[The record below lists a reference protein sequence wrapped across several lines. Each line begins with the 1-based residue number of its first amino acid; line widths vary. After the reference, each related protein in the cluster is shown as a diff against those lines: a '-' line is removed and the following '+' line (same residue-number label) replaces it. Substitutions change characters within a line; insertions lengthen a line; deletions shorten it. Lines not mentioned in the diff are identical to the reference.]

1 MQGII
6 FTEEGVKLILRPE
19 QNTVIL
25 RDISSKTTSD
35 EIFKIFNPDPEPV
48 DETVD
53 GVDVVESV
61 SATAVPDPC
70 PQAQSVRSDM
80 NDTWYGDFLMFFNKV
95 D

>member
-25 RDISSKTTSD
+25 RDISSKTTSE
-35 EIFKIFNPDPEPV
+35 EIFRIFNPDPEP
-48 DETVD
+48 VD

-61 SATAVPDPC
+61 SVSVVTDSC

-80 NDTWYGDFLMFFNKV
+80 NDTW
-95 D
+95 